1 MFDDIFNEQDMI
13 DLQQLLRDNNMTITC
28 AESCTGGLIASL
40 ITQVSGSSDIFRG
53 SIVTYC
59 NEVKEK
65 ELDVKKETMIE
76 YGVVSTQVVEQM
88 AKGVMNKFNSDFSL
102 SVSGVAGPG
111 GGTQNKPVGTVCFA
125 ILQKDQNIISKK
137 INLEGTRKS
146 IQLESSKIILQE
158 IYKFIKKTLD
168 K

>member
-88 AKGVMNKFNSDFSL
+88 AKGVMKKFNSDFSL
-102 SVSGVAGPG
+102 SVSGVAGPNV
-111 GGTQNKPVGTVCFA
+111 GTQNKPVGTVCFA
-125 ILQKDQNIISKK
+125 ILQKDKNIISKK
-137 INLEGTRKS
+137 INLDGTRKS
-146 IQLESSKIILQE
+146 IQLESSKIILKE
-158 IYKFIKKTLD
+158 IYKIIQKTLD